1 MVNYGEN
8 DKQMRKEMMRAERS
22 KVDLPEHHFYDNRE
36 KLLSLLQQEE
46 DFNTYKGAECNPYEE
61 LTAEEV

>member
-1 MVNYGEN
+1 
-8 DKQMRKEMMRAERS
+8 MRAERS